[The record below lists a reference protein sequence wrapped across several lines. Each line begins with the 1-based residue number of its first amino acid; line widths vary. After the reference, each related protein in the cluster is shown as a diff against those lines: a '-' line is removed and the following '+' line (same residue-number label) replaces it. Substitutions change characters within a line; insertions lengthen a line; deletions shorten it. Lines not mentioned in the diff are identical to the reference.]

1 MSLLGW
7 VMVKFLFGFW
17 GVLSVVHA
25 YRAIQVW
32 ADLWDWSWNLL
43 QTFSRLIFS
52 SFGYL
57 LFLPII
63 QQTLP
68 CPSWTGLLCGNHSV
82 FFGKKMSW
90 FWNLVLFWSGR
101 THKQAQNYYNFFFF
115 LPKASCKSQSEW
127 SVLKTELLHPGWDL
141 SRFDRNIFKAGK
153 QKLIQRGQNVLF
165 WFLICK
171 EDGSKMDGFS
181 RQVWM
186 SKKGHLGIK
195 SIPPPLCFHSV
206 AVPYGE
212 LWIISG

>member
-1 MSLLGW
+1 MLTEQFRSGLTSETGVETSFKPSPGSFFPPLDTSCSCQ
-7 VMVKFLFGFW
+7 LFNKPF
-17 GVLSVVHA
+17 
-25 YRAIQVW
+25 
-32 ADLWDWSWNLL
+32 
-43 QTFSRLIFS
+43 
-52 SFGYL
+52 
-57 LFLPII
+57 
-63 QQTLP
+63 
-68 CPSWTGLLCGNHSV
+68 
-82 FFGKKMSW
+82 
-90 FWNLVLFWSGR
+90 LVLPEQDCCVGTTPFSLVRKCHDSEIWFCSEVEEH
-101 THKQAQNYYNFFFF
+101 TNKHKIIIIFFFFF

-181 RQVWM
+181 RQVCM

>member
-1 MSLLGW
+1 
-7 VMVKFLFGFW
+7 MVKFLFGFW

-115 LPKASCKSQSEW
+115 FFLPKASCKSQSEW

-186 SKKGHLGIK
+186 SKKGIWG
-195 SIPPPLCFHSV
+195 
-206 AVPYGE
+206 
-212 LWIISG
+212 